1 MRDAGLACGFDSR
14 MLRDSYHSGGP
25 PESRANRLSQRPAS
39 QNATPYLNGSL
50 LEATNPILRSEHG
63 NVKIRVVFDGHGHGN
78 KMEIVWTV
86 SFGGRQWE
94 SGIYYFGG

>member
-1 MRDAGLACGFDSR
+1 MSIIMAFEFLFF
-14 MLRDSYHSGGP
+14 
-25 PESRANRLSQRPAS
+25 E
-39 QNATPYLNGSL
+39 L